1 MHADRSGTLCL
12 VHELRPKRLHVL
24 RHAKSSWGDAALDDH
39 DRPLNARGRRAAD
52 RIAEHIRDRAIEPG
66 VVLCSS
72 ARRTRETY
80 ERIARAL
87 VGAEVLFEPGLY
99 HAGGAVILGRLQR
112 LPADVE
118 CAMLVGHNPGLQDL
132 VLALARPGHRRQRV
146 YEAFPTGALAS
157 LLLAV
162 SGWSEIGPG
171 TGELEGYVVP
181 RELPGAR

>member
-1 MHADRSGTLCL
+1 MHADRFGTLCL

-39 DRPLNARGRRAAD
+39 GRPLNARGRRAAD
-52 RIAEHIRDRAIEPG
+52 RIAEHIRDQAVEPE

-80 ERIARAL
+80 ERIEHAL
-87 VGAEVLFEPGLY
+87 VDAEVQFEPELY
-99 HAGGAVILGRLQR
+99 HASQAVLLGRLQG

-132 VLALARPGHRRQRV
+132 VLTLAQPGYWRQRV

-157 LLLAV
+157 LLFV
-162 SGWSEIGPG
+162 VFGWSEIGPS

-181 RELPGAR
+181 RELLGER